1 MSAIKNRPARGL
13 TLVELMVAMVIGLVV
28 VLVATRLFVGS
39 RATQRAT
46 DETAALFETGQMV
59 LELLGR
65 EIANA
70 GFYPVVSTEPTV
82 GSGVPS
88 TNVLVS
94 YDAAVKGLNGGVV
107 PDAYLYGLYGCAD
120 GKLNA
125 TLSGCVANGTGDPS
139 GSDTLVVSYF
149 TNDAF
154 SLDVGQRADCSRSD
168 VANDASFNPKERVG
182 EVTKS
187 SASGVTKEARGP
199 IGLPPAS
206 PLLVVNRFFLRSV
219 NYVDDRGQRV
229 STFALACQGN
239 GGGSTVDLVPGVVQ
253 MTVRYG
259 VLSDDTLRPQSYLT
273 ATDVRALSTLTLGD
287 GVTYQPWQRVVSVRL
302 CVMVRSL
309 SSTRF
314 QDGGTGGANVVDC
327 NGTSVTPPSG
337 VVYRTFTQVFGV
349 KNRQLRTVELPL

>member
-154 SLDVGQRADCSRSD
+154 SLDVGQRGDCSRAD
-168 VANDASFNPKERVG
+168 VGADTLYNAGRVG
-182 EVTKS
+182 EVTKT
-187 SASGVTKEARGP
+187 SASGPVKEARGTM
-199 IGLPPAS
+199 GLPPTS
-206 PLLVVNRFFLRSV
+206 PLLVANRFFLNALS
-219 NYVDDRGQRV
+219 YVDDQGKRIN
-229 STFALACQGN
+229 TFALACRGN

-259 VLSDDTLRPQSYLT
+259 VFSDDTLRPQTYLT
-273 ATDVRALSTLTLGD
+273 ATEVRALSALTLGD
-287 GVTYQPWQRVVSVRL
+287 GAVYQPWQRVASVRL

>member
-1 MSAIKNRPARGL
+1 MSAFKIRPVRGL

-82 GSGVPS
+82 CSGAPS

-94 YDAAVKGLNGGVV
+94 YDAAVKGLNSGVV

-120 GKLNA
+120 GKLNG
-125 TLSGCVANGTGDPS
+125 TLSGCVANGAGDPT

-154 SLDVGQRADCSRSD
+154 SLDVGQRADCGRSD
-168 VANDASFNPKERVG
+168 VGADTVYNAGRVG
-182 EVTKS
+182 TVTKTT
-187 SASGVTKEARGP
+187 ASGAVKETRGAL
-199 IGLPPAS
+199 GLPPTS
-206 PLLVVNRFFLRSV
+206 PLLVANRFFLRPV
-219 NYVDDRGQRV
+219 NYVDEGGQRV

-239 GGGSTVDLVPGVVQ
+239 GGGSTVDLVPGIVQ

-287 GVTYQPWQRVVSVRL
+287 GVAYQPWQRVVSVRL

-309 SSTRF
+309 SGTRF

-327 NGTSVTPPSG
+327 NGTSVTPPTG